1 MDKVGIGS
9 KGHRRS
15 QSGFCRSVGRSMEI
29 VIHIA
34 GIGAIILLVLMFVFI
49 IVEAVIGLFQLYS
62 TDHWSIAGS
71 LESQIPRYSIISLV
85 INSAL
90 LALGAIVVALPL
102 GLGTALYITEI
113 APQRIARVFCTVVK
127 GMDAVPPVIIGFLG
141 FLLVGSE
148 KHTLGTSS
156 PSLVVL
162 SSLLLGLM
170 IYPSVVCFLVDTLRR
185 IPTSFKASSYALGAS
200 RWQTIAHTIYPAAQP
215 GIAAA
220 GLFGFGRVLG
230 DTVIVLMLL
239 QGIFGARLPSASP
252 LLTMPMAIATGATT
266 AVPRD
271 GQYHVLYLVGLLLTV
286 ISYSLSSLGRR
297 LLRTQRG
304 EVE

>member
-85 INSAL
+85 VSSAL

-127 GMDAVPPVIIGFLG
+127 GMAAVPPVIIGFLG

-252 LLTMPMAIATGATT
+252 LLTMPVAIATGATT
-266 AVPRD
+266 AVPGD